1 MGNRERP
8 VCPLF
13 KKQAGEGL
21 SESCYT
27 CRYLKECAIHEILM
41 MLRGIERGNIKVEI
55 KEMKGV

>member
-1 MGNRERP
+1 M
-8 VCPLF
+8 F